1 MVAGCLR
8 RVGRLEEALLAY
20 RAIYASHPANL
31 ECLRYL
37 VQLSQ
42 ASGAWMSVAARA
54 LVGGTVLGAGCHCYF
69 GESADR
75 GALGLNAAPDAARAL
90 SGAGV

>member
-8 RVGRLEEALLAY
+8 RVGRLEEALHAY
-20 RAIYASHPANL
+20 RDIYATHPTNS

-42 ASGAWMSVAARA
+42 VS
-54 LVGGTVLGAGCHCYF
+54 
-69 GESADR
+69 R
-75 GALGLNAAPDAARAL
+75 G
-90 SGAGV
+90 